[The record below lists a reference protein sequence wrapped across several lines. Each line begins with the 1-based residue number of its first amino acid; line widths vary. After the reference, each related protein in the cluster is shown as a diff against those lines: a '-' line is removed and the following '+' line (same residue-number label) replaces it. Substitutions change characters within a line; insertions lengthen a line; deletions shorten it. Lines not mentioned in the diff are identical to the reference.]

1 MGFRVVCISRTTAAG
16 GEDVGQ
22 AVAQGLGFRYV
33 DELIIR
39 RAAQQAQVD
48 PALVA
53 KTEHRQPLM
62 QRLLEKLPRGA
73 EVAGVVTAA
82 TGVAIA
88 VPSPAGPKADP
99 ADLRVMIQAAIHEVA
114 GAGQAVIVAHAASM
128 ALAKTAATLRVLRVL
143 VTASAE
149 TRIRR
154 VAEHERLIRAE
165 AERRITTSDRERQE
179 YFQRFYN
186 LPEEMATHYDLVINT
201 DVLTTAQAVA
211 VVLAAAQAPA

>member
-1 MGFRVVCISRTTAAG
+1 MAFRVVCISRTTAAG

-33 DELIIR
+33 DEHIIR

-48 PALVA
+48 PGLVA
-53 KTEHRQPLM
+53 KAEQHQPLM

-73 EVAGVVTAA
+73 EVAGVVAAA
-82 TGVAIA
+82 TGVGGASA
-88 VPSPAGPKADP
+88 QSGGRTTDT
-99 ADLRVMIQAAIHEVA
+99 ADLRAMIQAAIHEVA

-128 ALAKTAATLRVLRVL
+128 ALANTAGVLRVL

-154 VAEHERLIRAE
+154 VAELERLVRAE
-165 AERRITTSDRERQE
+165 AERRIVTSDRERQE
-179 YFQRFYN
+179 YFQRFYK
-186 LPEEMATHYDLVINT
+186 LPEETATHYDLVINT

-211 VVLAAAQAPA
+211 TVLAAAQAPH

>member
-16 GEDVGQ
+16 GEEVGH

-33 DELIIR
+33 DEQIIR
-39 RAAQQAQVD
+39 RAAQQARVE

-53 KTEHRQPLM
+53 KAEQRQPLLE
-62 QRLLEKLPRGA
+62 RLLEKLPQGS
-73 EVAGVVTAA
+73 EVADLVTAA
-82 TGVAIA
+82 TGVPVAA
-88 VPSPAGPKADP
+88 LVSPAGPRADA
-99 ADLRVMIQAAIHEVA
+99 ADLRAMIQAAIHEVA
-114 GAGQAVIVAHAASM
+114 AAGEAVIVAHAASM
-128 ALAKTAATLRVLRVL
+128 ALAHTEGVLRVL

-154 VAEHERLIRAE
+154 VAELERLIRAE

-179 YFQRFYN
+179 YFQRFYK

-201 DVLTTAQAVA
+201 DVMTTAQAVA